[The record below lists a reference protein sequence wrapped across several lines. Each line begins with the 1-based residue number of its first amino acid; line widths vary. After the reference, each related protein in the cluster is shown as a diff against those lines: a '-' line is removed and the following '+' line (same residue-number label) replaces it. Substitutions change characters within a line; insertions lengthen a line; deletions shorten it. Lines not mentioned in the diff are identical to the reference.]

1 MKKDLKL
8 ILIII
13 TTLLL
18 MFATSLLLDLQI
30 VQQQFIRKVIV
41 YVAITI
47 QLLLGF
53 LIPKNQIKN

>member
-53 LIPKNQIKN
+53 LILKNQLQN